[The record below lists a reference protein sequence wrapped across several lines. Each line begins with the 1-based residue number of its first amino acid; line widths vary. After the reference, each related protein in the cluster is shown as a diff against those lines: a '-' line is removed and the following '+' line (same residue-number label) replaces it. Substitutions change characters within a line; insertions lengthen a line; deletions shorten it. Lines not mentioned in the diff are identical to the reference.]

1 MSESAPV
8 NDMPESNGGPEQPT
22 FNGETE
28 DHTSNLNSIIL

>member
-8 NDMPESNGGPEQPT
+8 NDVPESNGGPEQPT

-28 DHTSNLNSIIL
+28 EHISNLNCISL